1 MNKPGTQ
8 LLSIGEAAAAL
19 GVAVATLRRWHR
31 QGRLLPAIRT
41 LGDHRR
47 YASDAVRTV
56 ADAKTAAA
64 GKTIC
69 YARVS
74 SHDQREQPLTQTT
87 RLERHCHE
95 AGFADVEVVTDL
107 GSGLNYRKKGLQRVL
122 LEILRRRVSRLA
134 IVAKDRLLR
143 FGSELL
149 FQICQFFGV
158 EVVVLDATAG
168 ISREQQL
175 TEDLVEIL
183 TVFSSRLYGSRSR
196 KNLKASAG

>member
-1 MNKPGTQ
+1 MNKPGNT

-19 GVAVATLRRWHR
+19 GVAVAALRRWHR
-31 QGRLLPAIRT
+31 QGRLLPALRT
-41 LGDHRR
+41 LGGHRR
-47 YASDAVRTV
+47 YASDAVQVATGAPTV
-56 ADAKTAAA
+56 TA
-64 GKTIC
+64 GKTNC

-74 SHDQREQPLTQTT
+74 SHNQSAQLQTQAA
-87 RLERHCHE
+87 RLAQHCRE
-95 AGFADVEVVTDL
+95 AGFADVEAVTDL

-122 LEILRRRVSRLA
+122 LEILRGRSHRLV
-134 IVAKDRLLR
+134 IVTKDRLLR

-149 FQICQFFGV
+149 FQICRFFGV

-196 KNLKASAG
+196 KHLKALAG

>member
-31 QGRLLPAIRT
+31 QGRLLPALRT
-41 LGDHRR
+41 LCGHRR
-47 YASDAVRTV
+47 YASEAVQI
-56 ADAKTAAA
+56 ASGAPIPAA

-74 SHDQREQPLTQTT
+74 SHDQRKQLLTQAT
-87 RLERHCHE
+87 RLERHCHR
-95 AGFADVEVVTDL
+95 AGFANVEVVTDL
-107 GSGLNYRKKGLQRVL
+107 GSGLNYRKKGLQRIL
-122 LEILRRRVSRLA
+122 NDILRGRVSRLV
-134 IVAKDRLLR
+134 IVTKDRLLR

-158 EVVVLDATAG
+158 EVVVLDAAAG
-168 ISREQQL
+168 VSREQQL

-183 TVFSSRLYGSRSR
+183 TVFSSRLDGSRSR
-196 KNLKASAG
+196 KNLRAVAG

>member
-1 MNKPGTQ
+1 MNKPGNQ

-31 QGRLLPAIRT
+31 QGRLLPALRT
-41 LGDHRR
+41 
-47 YASDAVRTV
+47 
-56 ADAKTAAA
+56 AA

-74 SHDQREQPLTQTT
+74 SHDQREQLQTQAA
-87 RLERHCHE
+87 RLEQHCHA
-95 AGFADVEVVTDL
+95 AGIAHLEVVTDL
-107 GSGLNYRKKGLQRVL
+107 GSGMNYRKKGLQRIL
-122 LEILRRRVSRLA
+122 NDILRGRVSRLV
-134 IVAKDRLLR
+134 IVTKDRLLR

-149 FQICQFFGV
+149 FQICRFFGV
-158 EVVVLDATAG
+158 EVVVLDATVD

-196 KNLKASAG
+196 KNLKALAS

>member
-31 QGRLLPAIRT
+31 QGRLLPALRT
-41 LGDHRR
+41 LGGHRR
-47 YASDAVRTV
+47 YASEASGAQTPAV
-56 ADAKTAAA
+56 

-69 YARVS
+69 YTRVS
-74 SHDQREQPLTQTT
+74 SHDQREQLLTLAA
-87 RLERHCHE
+87 RLERHCHA
-95 AGFADVEVVTDL
+95 AGFAHVEVVTDL

-122 LEILRRRVSRLA
+122 LEILRGRVSRLV
-134 IVAKDRLLR
+134 IVTKDRLLR
-143 FGSELL
+143 FASELL
-149 FQICQFFGV
+149 FQICRFSGV
-158 EVVVLDATAG
+158 EVVVLDATADV
-168 ISREQQL
+168 SREQQL

-196 KNLKASAG
+196 KNLKAVSG